1 MKVSKMKEKEI
12 KSFAKKI
19 AKAEVILQT
28 SDNEEEKK
36 KAEKEILKLSSSIKN
51 LQDMMLVDEYVQEI
65 LQKIFD
71 K

>member
-1 MKVSKMKEKEI
+1 MKEKEI